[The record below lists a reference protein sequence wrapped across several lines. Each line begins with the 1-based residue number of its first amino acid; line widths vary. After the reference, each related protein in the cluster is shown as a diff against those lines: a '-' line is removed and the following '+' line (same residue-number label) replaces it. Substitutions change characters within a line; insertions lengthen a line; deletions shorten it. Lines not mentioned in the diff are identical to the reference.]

1 MCMEERLDSIQT
13 WRKVSKT
20 PAEANKRLPTSAR
33 ANFVPEAITQG
44 LSGGSGAQC

>member
-1 MCMEERLDSIQT
+1 MEERLDNIQA
-13 WRKVSKT
+13 WHKANKT
-20 PAEANKRLPTSAR
+20 PSEANKRLPTSAR